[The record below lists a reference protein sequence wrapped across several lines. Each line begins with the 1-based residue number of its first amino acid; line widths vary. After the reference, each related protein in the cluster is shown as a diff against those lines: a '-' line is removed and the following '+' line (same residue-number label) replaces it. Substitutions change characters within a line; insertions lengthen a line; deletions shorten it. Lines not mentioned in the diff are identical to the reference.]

1 LQTAYRITQLWRYP
15 VASIGGE
22 TVASADI
29 SRQGIWGDRTHGLFD
44 ATSGSVAAPE
54 KDRRWH
60 KALLLSASLD
70 ETNGPVISFPD
81 GMLLSIEDERAC
93 ECLSEYFGFDVGIGR
108 IDPGSLHRQYP
119 RIEHRHKHF
128 PLHVLTTGS
137 LKHLARLRGVE
148 KTDVRRFRPNILV
161 EPICR
166 EPAKSSFEETI
177 WVGRR
182 AQIGPV
188 GLTIEEEATRCGITI
203 IPQSGI
209 EDDPEIL
216 RTILRN
222 NKRRF
227 GAYCSVQSYGTLN
240 IGDGFRL
247 L

>member
-70 ETNGPVISFPD
+70 ATNAPVICFPD
-81 GMLLSIEDERAC
+81 GRLLSIEDQRAC

-108 IDPGSLHRQYP
+108 IDPESPHRQYP
-119 RIEHRHKHF
+119 RIEHRYKHF

-137 LKHLARLRGVE
+137 LRHLARLR
-148 KTDVRRFRPNILV
+148 DVADIDARRFRPNIVLQDTSTDDAV
-161 EPICR
+161 
-166 EPAKSSFEETI
+166 SSFEETM

-182 AQIGPV
+182 AQIGSV
-188 GLTIEEEATRCGITI
+188 ELAIEEEATRCGITI

-209 EDDPEIL
+209 EGDPEIL

-227 GAYCSVQSYGTLN
+227 GAYCSVQSDGTLN

-247 L
+247 F